1 MKQFSDQP
9 PFWIRIFFFVLKR
22 FGSRFWPRFTH
33 HEYIIRSPQ
42 GFWPCSYTAHMDFH
56 PSPPPI
62 ANRAYSAQ
70 PDEVTHTYA
79 HNAVQLH
86 SPGLNHCDSRH
97 NRNNT
102 PNSCSTVIHHSSH
115 QEIKTSLFHP
125 YVMAKIPEVTQY

>member
-1 MKQFSDQP
+1 MN
-9 PFWIRIFFFVLKR
+9 
-22 FGSRFWPRFTH
+22 
-33 HEYIIRSPQ
+33 
-42 GFWPCSYTAHMDFH
+42 FH

-70 PDEVTHTYA
+70 PDEVTHMYA

-115 QEIKTSLFHP
+115 QEIKTSLFHH
-125 YVMAKIPEVTQY
+125 YVMAKIPEVTQYLVNRCIFSDAMNLAVSKARGSANRKLLISTTMSN